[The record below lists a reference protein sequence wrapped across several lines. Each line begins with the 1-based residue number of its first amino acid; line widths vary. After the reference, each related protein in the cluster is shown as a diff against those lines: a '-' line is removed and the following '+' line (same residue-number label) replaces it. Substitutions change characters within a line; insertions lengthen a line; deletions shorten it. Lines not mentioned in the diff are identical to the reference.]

1 MTDSIAAIQIQREN
15 TNRPRIDEQP
25 TIVEFPVI
33 PKSPPMSTEQMTAH
47 MLQPTVKTREV
58 LHFEMRD
65 SQADTIQL
73 VKAVMEVCLKEA
85 NKFPF
90 RILLSP
96 LRYLA
101 LYSYIEEMNSNS
113 SIKLDCADIM
123 ADYDVMAMCEA

>member
-1 MTDSIAAIQIQREN
+1 MTDSISAIQVKRKN
-15 TNRPRIDEQP
+15 TNKLRIDEQP

-33 PKSPPMSTEQMTAH
+33 PKSPPLTTGKMNAQI
-47 MLQPTVKTREV
+47 LQPTIKTREV

-73 VKAVMEVCLKEA
+73 VKAIMEVCLKEV
-85 NKFPF
+85 NKYPF
-90 RILLSP
+90 RVSLSP

-101 LYSYIEEMNSNS
+101 LYSYIEEINNNS
-113 SIKLDCADIM
+113 SIKLVCADMM